1 MGDQDLQVVKVAF
14 AVVAPGSRKQ
24 LVDLRTISLV
34 LLLRHSSVLFYFP
47 ELTRADVGI
56 SSNERGSSR
65 GDVICGDNKVGDVTF
80 LDRASK
86 VPNLR
91 PLRNLSARSDR
102 PSNQSPDRLGASV
115 ILVIAFPSSRTPAD
129 VRRRQRQLIFLP
141 AMSEHS
147 FSSDSS
153 EYPTPEGS
161 LDASTASL
169 SASLPSIIDIP
180 PATPSHDSALS
191 SISDEGSDSDDDGD
205 AEEEWQESLRQIE
218 LLISMVAVPFLGK
231 WVGRRTAYWGMFTQ
245 LNRETR
251 GVSTLRRWTDCCPSF
266 VATAWA
272 KFMTWKYPID
282 VVITNRKAFNIAGAV
297 AVSAVL

>member
-1 MGDQDLQVVKVAF
+1 MQVLGYRVTSEDR
-14 AVVAPGSRKQ
+14 VV
-24 LVDLRTISLV
+24 
-34 LLLRHSSVLFYFP
+34 
-47 ELTRADVGI
+47 
-56 SSNERGSSR
+56 
-65 GDVICGDNKVGDVTF
+65 GDVICGDNKVWGGDVTF

-102 PSNQSPDRLGASV
+102 PSPDCLGASV
-115 ILVIAFPSSRTPAD
+115 ILVIAFPSSRD

-169 SASLPSIIDIP
+169 SASLSSIIDIP

-251 GVSTLRRWTDCCPSF
+251 GVSTLRRWTDLCGYSMGKIYDLEVPH
-266 VATAWA
+266 
-272 KFMTWKYPID
+272 
-282 VVITNRKAFNIAGAV
+282 
-297 AVSAVL
+297 